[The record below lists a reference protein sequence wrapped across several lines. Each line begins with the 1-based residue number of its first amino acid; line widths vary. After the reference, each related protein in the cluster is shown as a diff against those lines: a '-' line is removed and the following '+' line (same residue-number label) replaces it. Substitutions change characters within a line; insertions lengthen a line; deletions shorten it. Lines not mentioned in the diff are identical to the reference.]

1 MQTQSDGMDSELQ
14 SRTAWESKGSRVPG
28 TFEEESEVREFSPAY
43 FEMSCIKM
51 CSAGRQI
58 LTESSDIWEPE
69 KKKKQQR
76 LTSVE
81 AQEHLD
87 GGKTLLQQVLEQTNR
102 QEQDSEGPCL
112 TLWLLF
118 SRTKCKILRKQSDK
132 TFSTDGQNKGPQ
144 TDAWTWAT
152 KTTGQVKVTTARYFC
167 FMKDPVKGWGK
178 TPRGRILENHRAGR
192 VQCPECKLTQ

>member
-1 MQTQSDGMDSELQ
+1 MQTQSDGRESELQ

-28 TFEEESEVREFSPAY
+28 TFKEESEVREFSPAY
-43 FEMSCIKM
+43 FETSCIKM
-51 CSAGRQI
+51 CSTGRQR

-69 KKKKQQR
+69 IKQQR
-76 LTSVE
+76 MTSV
-81 AQEHLD
+81 D
-87 GGKTLLQQVLEQTNR
+87 GEKTLLHQVLEQTNR
-102 QEQDSEGPCL
+102 QEQDCEGPCL

-118 SRTKCKILRKQSDK
+118 SRTKCKILGKQSDR

-152 KTTGQVKVTTARYFC
+152 KTTGQVKVTTVGYFC
-167 FMKDPVKGWGK
+167 SMKDPVKGWGK
-178 TPRGRILENHRAGR
+178 NAKGGGILENHRAGR